1 MGDILSGNHQEKY
14 YHQWIQRQWYI
25 EVSGGTTHFWGE
37 IKTLINILDDNKS
50 IYTVKDYS
58 QAQLEWKIQNMIGF
72 LSLKDYSRIVDQN
85 QLQKYLVTRLYTM
98 IDKYIFGPKLGYL
111 KGNTVIRSGTTATFS
126 KQIIPREI
134 MEWYR

>member
-1 MGDILSGNHQEKY
+1 M
-14 YHQWIQRQWYI
+14 
-25 EVSGGTTHFWGE
+25 
-37 IKTLINILDDNKS
+37 
-50 IYTVKDYS
+50 
-58 QAQLEWKIQNMIGF
+58 
-72 LSLKDYSRIVDQN
+72 KDYSRIVDQN

-134 MEWYR
+134 ME